1 MCGRFVLFSTFEV
14 IAQVFGLPAAG
25 ALPASSYN
33 ITPGRDVAIIVNDGS
48 GRRLTTCRWGF
59 VPPWGRDLAEGHKM
73 INARAETVAEKASF
87 RQAFHFHR
95 CLVVADGFYEWKS
108 EGGKKKPVYVKL
120 RSGRPFGMAGI
131 FNPWTS
137 PEGEQICTGTIITT
151 AANDTVSPFHDR
163 MPVITAKDDVDLWLD
178 PAVRETDRLL
188 PVLRPYPDD
197 ELELYEVTS
206 KVNSPKNDSPQN
218 IERLCD

>member
-25 ALPASSYN
+25 SLPAPSYN
-33 ITPGRDVAIIVNDGS
+33 ITPGRDVAVIVNDGS

-59 VPPWGRDLAEGHKM
+59 VPPWGRDLTEGHKM

-87 RQAFHFHR
+87 RQAFRFHR

-131 FNPWTS
+131 VSPWTS
-137 PEGEQICTGTIITT
+137 PEGEQICTCTIITT

-188 PVLRPYPDD
+188 PVLRPYSDD

-218 IERLCD
+218 IERRRY